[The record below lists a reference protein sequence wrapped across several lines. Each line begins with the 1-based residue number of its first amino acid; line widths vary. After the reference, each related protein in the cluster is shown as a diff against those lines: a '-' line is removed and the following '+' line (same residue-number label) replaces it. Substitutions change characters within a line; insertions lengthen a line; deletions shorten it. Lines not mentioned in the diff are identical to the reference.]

1 MQEVLKAYG
10 FGPKFI
16 NWVKILNKNLTAEIL
31 VNGFKTDKIN
41 IEQSVKQGD
50 ALSCS
55 LFILCMDP
63 LIRKVN
69 SDQSIQGLNIGNPTT
84 IDKLCAYADD
94 IVFIIK
100 DNCIS
105 LRNLFKT
112 YHQFSKISG
121 IELNTTKTEIMR
133 IGDDQIQKD

>member
-1 MQEVLKAYG
+1 
-10 FGPKFI
+10 
-16 NWVKILNKNLTAEIL
+16 
-31 VNGFKTDKIN
+31 
-41 IEQSVKQGD
+41 
-50 ALSCS
+50 
-55 LFILCMDP
+55 MDP

-69 SDQSIQGLNIGNPTT
+69 SDLTIQGLNIGNPTT

-105 LRNLFKT
+105 LRNLFNT

-133 IGDDQIQKD
+133 IGDEQIAIHVLGL